1 MRDYF
6 ATRYRLET
14 AIENAYRIDGFQDI
28 LDTMFCDSLEIPEEG
43 LVGPSPYWLEEGD
56 PFTALS
62 MPGPFKVAESKYPN
76 LEPGAVT
83 LTRED
88 LEDCPTHVL
97 HVGGIWSEHKYGEID
112 WLRIDGEPFKV
123 VCVGSVCLPAET
135 EHQSADGGLVY
146 EYRGDA
152 HLEVFVKVE
161 DVTKLTDCEDTVN
174 R

>member
-14 AIENAYRIDGFQDI
+14 AIENAYRIDGFQDM
-28 LDTMFCDSLEIPEEG
+28 LDSMFCDYLEIPQEG
-43 LVGPSPYWLEEGD
+43 SAGPSPYWLEEGD
-56 PFTALS
+56 PLTALS
-62 MPGPFKVAESKYPN
+62 TPGPFKVAESKYPN

-88 LEDCPTHVL
+88 LEDCETYVL
-97 HVGGIWSEHKYGEID
+97 HVGGIWSRYKYGEVN
-112 WLRIDGEPFKV
+112 WLRIDGEPAKA
-123 VCVGSVCLPAET
+123 VCVGSVCLPVET
-135 EHQSADGGLVY
+135 EHQAEDGEFVV

-161 DVTKLTDCEDTVN
+161 DIPKLSDK
-174 R
+174 

>member
-28 LDTMFCDSLEIPEEG
+28 LDTMFCDSLDIPEEG
-43 LVGPSPYWLEEGD
+43 SAGPSPYWIDEHDYGEIDWL
-56 PFTALS
+56 L
-62 MPGPFKVAESKYPN
+62 KVAESKYPN

-88 LEDCPTHVL
+88 LEDCPTYVL

-112 WLRIDGEPFKV
+112 WLRIDGELFKA

-135 EHQSADGGLVY
+135 EHQAEDGEFVV
-146 EYRGDA
+146 EYRGYA

-161 DVTKLTDCEDTVN
+161 DVAKLSDCEDTVN